1 MNHTPWVLLDT
12 ESNGITA
19 PIYAV
24 EIGAQKMHGWLPD
37 GPPVNSKKFAL
48 KSMAKKVSCLRFS
61 ALHFGPIHAFKQ
73 DQKNRKHGTRM
84 PAQG

>member
-24 EIGAQKMHGWLPD
+24 EIGAQKMRGWLPD
-37 GPPVNSKKFAL
+37 GPSVNSKKFAL
-48 KSMAKKVSCLRFS
+48 KSMAKKVSCLRFP
-61 ALHFGPIHAFKQ
+61 ALHFGPIHTLKNG
-73 DQKNRKHGTRM
+73 QKNQNHSTHM
-84 PAQG
+84 PVQG